1 MRTCVSTTKVSVLVN
16 GSPTD
21 KFQPQKELRQG
32 DPLSPFLFN
41 IAAEALNLL
50 LVRAVGIGLFRGAS
64 VGGNDL
70 RISHLQFADDT
81 IVFCEGGME
90 EVLNI
95 ERLLRCFK
103 VISGMPLRA
112 NPKRK
117 STCSPIV
124 EKLSVGNGKS
134 IQFWTDAWLN
144 GRSLKED
151 YPRLNSLSTEK
162 EESLL
167 QISAKKSLGVWQF
180 QFRRRLLAWEDEEV
194 KRLSGFLESSPA
206 LREEIEDSCSWLADK
221 SGKFSVSSVWCW
233 WAAVKESGVRVPA
246 GVWESMAS
254 PKMQF
259 FCWLTWRGRVKTSS
273 FLHRIGVLPANAV
286 SQCVFCQSEEESLEH
301 VFLFCPLVWNCWA
314 AMVRWWDQS

>member
-1 MRTCVSTTKVSVLVN
+1 MPSLESTDGVATVWKDIVQLNSLN
-16 GSPTD
+16 
-21 KFQPQKELRQG
+21 
-32 DPLSPFLFN
+32 PLMGEFY
-41 IAAEALNLL
+41 EQNL
-50 LVRAVGIGLFRGAS
+50 
-64 VGGNDL
+64 
-70 RISHLQFADDT
+70 
-81 IVFCEGGME
+81 
-90 EVLNI
+90 
-95 ERLLRCFK
+95 
-103 VISGMPLRA
+103 
-112 NPKRK
+112 
-117 STCSPIV
+117 
-124 EKLSVGNGKS
+124 KLSVGNGKR
-134 IQFWTDAWLN
+134 ILFWSDAWHI

-151 YPRLNSLSTEK
+151 YPRLYSLSTEK

-180 QFRRRLLAWEDEEV
+180 QLRRSLLAWEEEEV

-259 FCWLTWRGRVKTSS
+259 FCWLAWRGRVKTSS

-314 AMVRWWDQS
+314 AMVSRLDQS